1 MRKPMVTRSF
11 ETMVCTV
18 MCLNVTTKEVTNKDI
33 TLSRVIT
40 DGKKLENTLRE
51 ICNKSDDKFV
61 TMVGNTTV
69 IKLFGMSEA
78 DFLKYSVELDP
89 ETRKVLEKEEDE
101 TEDETEDEA
110 EDEETAEA

>member
-11 ETMVCTV
+11 DTMVCTV
-18 MCLNVTTKEVTNKDI
+18 MTVNVNTKAVDNKDI

-40 DGKKLENTLRE
+40 DSKKLENALRDY
-51 ICNKSDDKFV
+51 CNKTDDKFV
-61 TMVGNTTV
+61 TLVRTETV
-69 IKLFGMSEA
+69 TKLYGMSEA

-89 ETRKVLEKEEDE
+89 ETRKALVTDEDE
-101 TEDETEDEA
+101 D